1 MNYKRL
7 FVSNSIVFITFVTNK
22 RREILQSNIG
32 ILRQS
37 FIEAKNKYDFKIIAI
52 CVLKNHVHMLIK
64 PANINEYPLII
75 KVCRL
80 GETQQ
85 IN

>member
-7 FVSNSIVFITFVTNK
+7 FVSNSIVFITFVTGK

-37 FIEAKNKYDFKIIAI
+37 FIESKNKYGFKIIAI

-64 PANINEYPLII
+64 PAVKEHM
-75 KVCRL
+75 V
-80 GETQQ
+80 
-85 IN
+85 

>member
-7 FVSNSIVFITFVTNK
+7 FVSNSIVFITFVTGK

-37 FIEAKNKYDFKIIAI
+37 FIEAKNKYGFKIIA
-52 CVLKNHVHMLIK
+52 VKKHM
-64 PANINEYPLII
+64 
-75 KVCRL
+75 V
-80 GETQQ
+80 
-85 IN
+85 